1 MVRNIPSPQTTV
13 FSESRNY
20 SSQLLYQGRGFP
32 LYVPGPQDNLPEQY
46 RREGV
51 AIGDVCTV
59 TSDGIVDFYFNIYL
73 RADDPINENIP
84 EDFVP
89 LSEYKSVDLHH
100 NRFDPGDYVA
110 SRSVEE
116 INGDFSNGDPGGE
129 FVFKRGGPNGAV
141 LALPHGAYQKKLRE
155 LATLRRYAAKHA
167 ESWYRYVNET
177 RGRELVNG
185 SLYLVTGWEKAKS
198 WGIAS
203 FHDVSLQNENDFQF
217 SFRPTADAEAGFKY
231 RWQGIHF
238 RRKHADSPPVDGIPL
253 NRTTFIH
260 AFAISLSE
268 RIWGRLLGDVEISQL
283 VDSPTSAGNSGGGF
297 VPFGA
302 QGSIFSWSFSIFGGG
317 ATSGGRDCA
326 GQAVVHKDSI
336 ISDVTP
342 IPKPHSPRG
351 SSCKSCDNS

>member
-1 MVRNIPSPQTTV
+1 MVRNIQSPQTTV
-13 FSESRNY
+13 FSESGNY

-73 RADDPINENIP
+73 RADNPINENIP

-89 LSEYKSVDLHH
+89 LSDYKSVDLHH
-100 NRFDPGDYVA
+100 HRFDPGDYVA
-110 SRSVEE
+110 SRSVQE
-116 INGDFSNGDPGGE
+116 INGDFSNGDTGGG
-129 FVFKRGGPNGAV
+129 FVFSRGGPNGAV

-155 LATLRRYAAKHA
+155 LATMRRYAAKHA

-185 SLYLVTGWEKAKS
+185 SLYLVTGWEKAES

-203 FHDVSLQNENDFQF
+203 FHDVSLQSENDLQL
-217 SFRPTADAEAGFKY
+217 SFRPTTDAQAGLKY
-231 RWQGIHF
+231 RWQGTHF
-238 RRKHADSPPVDGIPL
+238 RHKHADSPLVDGTPL
-253 NRTTFIH
+253 NQTTFIH

-268 RIWGRLLGDVEISQL
+268 RIWGRLLGDVKISQL
-283 VDSPTSAGNSGGGF
+283 VDSPTSAGKLGGSF
-297 VPFGA
+297 VPFGS
-302 QGSIFSWSFSIFGGG
+302 QGSIFSWSFSTFGGST
-317 ATSGGRDCA
+317 TSGSSRCA
-326 GQAVVHKDSI
+326 GQVLAYENSI
-336 ISDVTP
+336 ISDAVP
-342 IPKPHSPRG
+342 IPKVRRG
-351 SSCKSCDNS
+351 KIEGIL